1 MDTSFSRF
9 KVGIYLTDVKLRKQ
23 KAYLLVDKMKCGEYE
38 LIHGYVFINTEKGR
52 TLDVV
57 TKVANI
63 NGVKTA
69 CVITGTFDI
78 VATFEVKD
86 VKDVGEMVARGIDSV
101 DGVSLTQT
109 AICVKCCSK

>member
-1 MDTSFSRF
+1 MPF
-9 KVGIYLTDVKLRKQ
+9 ILTILPKIISEKYGLERGD
-23 KAYLLVDKMKCGEYE
+23 YE
-38 LIHGYVFINTEKGR
+38 LISGYVFINTEKGR

-57 TKVANI
+57 TKVGNI
-63 NGVKTA
+63 KGVKTA

-78 VATFEVKD
+78 VATFEVED

-109 AICVKCCSK
+109 AICVKCC

>member
-1 MDTSFSRF
+1 M
-9 KVGIYLTDVKLRKQ
+9 IYLLCDRLE
-23 KAYLLVDKMKCGEYE
+23 CGDFD
-38 LIHGYVFINTEKGR
+38 LITGCVFINTEKGR

-57 TKVANI
+57 TKVAKI
-63 NGVKTA
+63 KGVKTA

-86 VKDVGEMVARGIDSV
+86 VNDVGEMVARGIDSV

-109 AICVKCCSK
+109 AICVKRCSK